1 MIITLEKYKEL
12 VGLQTSELDTR
23 ITSLIP
29 VVEDDFLALRGKDFD
44 TDASGN
50 VVYPRGSVMV
60 ACEMISYRLSTLK
73 GSVGVASEA
82 IGDYSVSF
90 SSDMLLGY
98 PRSTVQKIRR
108 YARVK

>member
-12 VGLQTSELDTR
+12 VGIETSELDSR
-23 ITSLIP
+23 ITALIP
-29 VVEDDFLALRGKDFD
+29 VVEDDFLAIRGKAFD
-44 TDASGN
+44 TSEDSSII
-50 VVYPRGSVMV
+50 YPEGSTMV
-60 ACEMISYRLSTLK
+60 ACEMISFRLLTLK
-73 GSVGVASEA
+73 GSVGVISES
-82 IGDYSVSF
+82 IGDYSVGF